1 GADGPVADWAVR
13 GRVASV
19 RVRAV
24 DGSPGRMERFSVSER
39 RSLRPQLQRNLFPRA
54 WLGFCESSRT
64 GGHTADFHRHSKER
78 YRLSFFDEVDEPPRP
93 EPRTRTTS
101 RAGSRA
107 RRPSGPGGGSRR
119 PPGDQQAIQVRRAV
133 AIVAIIVVIVLV
145 AVGVHSCQV
154 SATNSA
160 LQDYTNSVSSLNQQ
174 SVANGKQLFTALSE
188 ASGASSVTNVQ
199 QQINQVL
206 HDEQTI
212 LKKAKGASVPDQVK
226 SGNADFVMALQ

>member
-54 WLGFCESSRT
+54 WLGFWESSRT

-78 YRLSFFDEVDEPPRP
+78 YRLSFCDEVDEPPRT
-93 EPRTRTTS
+93 EPRTTS
-101 RAGSRA
+101 RAGSRV

-133 AIVAIIVVIVLV
+133 AIVGILIVIGLV
-145 AVGVHSCQV
+145 AGGGHGCQV
-154 SATNSA
+154 SATNSGVQNYA
-160 LQDYTNSVSSLNQQ
+160 NSVSSLNQQ
-174 SVANGKQLFTALSE
+174 SVANG
-188 ASGASSVTNVQ
+188 
-199 QQINQVL
+199 
-206 HDEQTI
+206 
-212 LKKAKGASVPDQVK
+212 
-226 SGNADFVMALQ
+226 